1 MPGIESTVLS
11 SEALPLFSAPHP
23 SRREDSSPDDVLP
36 EVSDDVTSSPPNWED
51 EVESRPSAS
60 LSPAQVA
67 RIKRIVVEHHSFV
80 WRSLVRLG
88 VPRADA
94 EDAVQQ
100 VFMVTTRR
108 IDDITTGSERS
119 FLYGVAIRVASR
131 SRRTQARRREVL
143 GDACPE
149 RVDTA
154 ARADDLIDRAEA
166 RKLLDEILESMP
178 IDLRVVFTLFELEQM
193 TMVDI
198 AALIE
203 VPQGTVASRL
213 RRAREHF
220 VEQRKRMEARIKG
233 QLARPAPRKQ
243 MDHGVAPVTTI
254 DAQRRVLAAG
264 GEGGR

>member
-1 MPGIESTVLS
+1 MFAASPPAALGAREPSPPDESLERAPS
-11 SEALPLFSAPHP
+11 SAPQ
-23 SRREDSSPDDVLP
+23 V
-36 EVSDDVTSSPPNWED
+36 WQD
-51 EVESRPSAS
+51 EAEPRPLAELSAT
-60 LSPAQVA
+60 QVA

-108 IDDITTGSERS
+108 IDDIAHESERS

-131 SRRTQARRREVL
+131 SRRTHARRREVL
-143 GDACPE
+143 GDAGPE

-154 ARADDLIDRAEA
+154 ARPDDLIDRAEA
-166 RKLLDEILESMP
+166 RRLLDEILESMP
-178 IDLRVVFTLFELEQM
+178 LDLRVVFTLFELEQI
-193 TMVDI
+193 TMADI

-220 VEQRKRMEARIKG
+220 VEQRKRIEARMRG
-233 QLARPAPRKQ
+233 PAPR
-243 MDHGVAPVTTI
+243 A
-254 DAQRRVLAAG
+254 LARAV
-264 GEGGR
+264 GEGTR

>member
-1 MPGIESTVLS
+1 MPGIELTVLS

-23 SRREDSSPDDVLP
+23 SRREDSSPDDALP
-36 EVSDDVTSSPPNWED
+36 EATDDATSSPTAWDD
-51 EVESRPSAS
+51 EVESRASAS
-60 LSPAQVA
+60 LTPAQMG

-108 IDDITTGSERS
+108 IDDITAGSERS

-131 SRRTQARRREVL
+131 SRRTRARRREVL
-143 GDACPE
+143 GDAGPE

-154 ARADDLIDRAEA
+154 ARPDDLIDRAEA
-166 RKLLDEILESMP
+166 RRLLDEILESMP
-178 IDLRVVFTLFELEQM
+178 IELRVVFTLFELEQM

-220 VEQRKRMEARIKG
+220 AEQRKRMEARIKG
-233 QLARPAPRKQ
+233 QLARPASPR
-243 MDHGVAPVTTI
+243 AA
-254 DAQRRVLAAG
+254 DAGNPPALRRGPLAAR
-264 GEGGR
+264 GEEG